1 MKQLMAFDLDGTLA
15 ESKAPLDDEV
25 GGLLAGLL
33 SFAQVAVI
41 SGGDWPQF
49 KTQVVDR
56 LPTGSELS
64 RLWILPT
71 AGAKL
76 YRFLGEWRQVYS
88 EAITPAEKA
97 HILEELERAIKA
109 AGLDR
114 DPAWGPRIEDRG
126 TQITYSGVGQ
136 KAPLEAKE
144 AWDPDRRK
152 RLQVQEML
160 RQSLPEW
167 SVNIGGTTSIDITRA
182 GIDKGFGLRKLAEES
197 GVRLE
202 DMVFLG
208 DSIFPG
214 GNDYPALTLGVDTI
228 SVRDVQETKSILHA
242 LTLWIGH

>member
-25 GGLLAGLL
+25 AGLLAALL

-49 KTQVVDR
+49 KKQVVDR
-56 LPTGSELS
+56 LPPGAELG

-76 YRFLGEWRQVYS
+76 FRFAGEWRQAYS
-88 EAITPAEKA
+88 EEITPAEKA
-97 HILEELERAIKA
+97 HILKELDRAIKA

-126 TQITYSGVGQ
+126 TQITYSGIGQ

-152 RLQVQEML
+152 RLQLQATL
-160 RQSLPEW
+160 RRTLPEW

-182 GIDKGFGLRKLAEES
+182 GIDKGFGLRKLAAES
-197 GVRLE
+197 GVPLQ
-202 DMVFLG
+202 DMVFVG

-214 GNDYPALTLGVDTI
+214 GNDYPAVTVGVDAVA
-228 SVRDVQETKSILHA
+228 VRDVRETKSILHA
-242 LTLWIGH
+242 LTLWLGR